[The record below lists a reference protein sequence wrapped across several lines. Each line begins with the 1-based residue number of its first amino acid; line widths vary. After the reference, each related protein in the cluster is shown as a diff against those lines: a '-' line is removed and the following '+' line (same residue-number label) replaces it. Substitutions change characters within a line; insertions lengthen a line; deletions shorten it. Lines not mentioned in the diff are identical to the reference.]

1 MTEKD
6 YNAQQRTEKTSS
18 KQVRASSDKVERM
31 KKQSKAKVE
40 TPVEKTEKV
49 EDKKNETTE
58 EKKKTPIVKKQIVK
72 KDEAV
77 VNGVSLPLSTKKSV
91 AICKF
96 IRGKTIDKAIAD
108 LEEVEKLKKAIPMRG
123 EIPHQKGKGMM
134 SGRYMTKSVE
144 HFIKLL
150 NNLKANSNVN
160 GIEEP
165 IIAEAIPNRASRP
178 RGRFGA
184 WKRKRTHIFI
194 KAVEKNKIV
203 EDKNKLKN
211 KMEKK

>member
-6 YNAQQRTEKTSS
+6 YNAQQRTAKTLEKQ
-18 KQVRASSDKVERM
+18 KIAEKKKV
-31 KKQSKAKVE
+31 VE
-40 TPVEKTEKV
+40 APVEKIKEEKKQEVKEDNNVQEKV
-49 EDKKNETTE
+49 AEVKD
-58 EKKKTPIVKKQIVK
+58 EKKKTIVKKQIEK

-77 VNGVSLPLSTKKSV
+77 VNGVSLHLSTKKSV

-108 LEEVEKLKKAIPMRG
+108 LEDVEKLKRAIPMTG

-144 HFIKLL
+144 VFIRLL
-150 NNLKANSNVN
+150 KDLKANSNVN

-165 IIAEAIPNRASRP
+165 VIAEAIPNRASRP

-194 KAVEKNKIV
+194 KAIEKN
-203 EDKNKLKN
+203 ELKN
-211 KMEKK
+211 KKSKEKKK

>member
-6 YNAQQRTEKTSS
+6 YNAQQRTAKTLEK
-18 KQVRASSDKVERM
+18 QKVAE
-31 KKQSKAKVE
+31 KKKVVE
-40 TPVEKTEKV
+40 TPVEKIEKKENTET
-49 EDKKNETTE
+49 KKENAVE
-58 EKKKTPIVKKQIVK
+58 EKKETKDEKKTPIVKKQIEK

-77 VNGVSLPLSTKKSV
+77 VNGVSLHLSTKKSV

-96 IRGKTIDKAIAD
+96 IRGKSIDKAIAD
-108 LEEVEKLKKAIPMRG
+108 LEEVEKLKRAIPMTG

-144 HFIKLL
+144 VFIRMLKD
-150 NNLKANSNVN
+150 LKANSNVN

-165 IIAEAIPNRASRP
+165 VIAEAIPNRASRP

-194 KAVEKNKIV
+194 KAVEKNK
-203 EDKNKLKN
+203 LKN
-211 KMEKK
+211 KKQKEKKK